1 MEAYTEFA
9 AVYDEFMDNV
19 PYDEWADYLHG
30 LLQKME
36 SKTDW
41 CWILDAEPVR

>member
-19 PYDEWADYLHG
+19 TMSGQTICMDCSK
-30 LLQKME
+30 KME

>member
-19 PYDEWADYLHG
+19 PHTFAVSYEL
-30 LLQKME
+30 
-36 SKTDW
+36 
-41 CWILDAEPVR
+41 I